1 MAAERFTLT
10 LEGHGAGSG
19 FEGERVLV
27 ALERAQGGGQLK
39 DMPCACPATERSFPE
54 RRHLRVQA
62 MQIISSLPSITSAAA
77 FVAVQAAVA
86 HGRSIGKFVVAAV
99 VDVGGDLMAFVRAD
113 GAYSASIGIAQDK
126 AYTASVFGAAT
137 DALSQALSAN
147 PALHQGISLRAGVV
161 LFAGGL
167 PIVADGKIIGGIGV
181 SGGSEEDDRACARG
195 GLAALGLD
203 EINGTGGANS
213 DCGKLAARKIEG
225 DGK

>member
-77 FVAVQAAVA
+77 RRPWRTAVP
-86 HGRSIGKFVVAAV
+86 
-99 VDVGGDLMAFVRAD
+99 
-113 GAYSASIGIAQDK
+113 
-126 AYTASVFGAAT
+126 
-137 DALSQALSAN
+137 SAN
-147 PALHQGISLRAGVV
+147 SWSLRWWMWA
-161 LFAGGL
+161 
-167 PIVADGKIIGGIGV
+167 
-181 SGGSEEDDRACARG
+181 
-195 GLAALGLD
+195 
-203 EINGTGGANS
+203 EI
-213 DCGKLAARKIEG
+213 
-225 DGK
+225 